1 MTVDE
6 PSRDGSG
13 NGAPLGVAN
22 KRVNLRPIGSP
33 LPLGILALI
42 PAGVTLSVLQIGG
55 LQVSEGATVALVL
68 IAFVAPLQLITSVL
82 SFLARDTVA
91 GTALGLFAGA
101 WLATGLTLMS
111 LPPGATSPALGV
123 FLISVA
129 ACFLL
134 LVAGAAFGKAG
145 PAIVIVVGAARFLLA
160 GLYEIDG
167 SVGVEHAAAIVGF
180 VLAGVALYTAL
191 ATELEDVR
199 GEIVLPLLRRGM
211 ARGALE
217 APLEAQVQKI
227 EREAGIRQQL

>member
-22 KRVNLRPIGSP
+22 MRVNLRPIGSP

-55 LQVSEGATVALVL
+55 LQGSEGATVALVL
-68 IAFVAPLQLITSVL
+68 IAFVGPLQLITSGL

-91 GTALGLFAGA
+91 GTAALGLFAGA

-167 SVGVEHAAAIVGF
+167 SV
-180 VLAGVALYTAL
+180 
-191 ATELEDVR
+191 
-199 GEIVLPLLRRGM
+199 
-211 ARGALE
+211 
-217 APLEAQVQKI
+217 
-227 EREAGIRQQL
+227 

>member
-1 MTVDE
+1 VPE
-6 PSRDGSG
+6 AHRDGSKD
-13 NGAPLGVAN
+13 GAPLGVAN
-22 KRVNLRPIGSP
+22 MRVTLRPIGSP
-33 LPLGILALI
+33 LPLGILALV

-55 LQVSEGATVALVL
+55 MPVTEGATVAMLLVG
-68 IAFVAPLQLITSVL
+68 FVAPLQLIASVL

-101 WLATGLTLMS
+101 WLATGLVLMS
-111 LPPGATSPALGV
+111 APPGSTSTALGV
-123 FLISVA
+123 FFICIA
-129 ACFLL
+129 GCFLL
-134 LVAGAAFGKAG
+134 LVAGAVFGKAG
-145 PAIVIVVGAARFLLA
+145 PAVVILVGSARFLLA

-167 SVGVEHAAAIVGF
+167 GVAIEHAAAILGF

-199 GEIVLPLLRRGM
+199 GGMVLPLLRRGM

-217 APLEAQVQKI
+217 APLEAQVEKI

>member
-1 MTVDE
+1 VEDASRTA
-6 PSRDGSG
+6 PS
-13 NGAPLGVAN
+13 GATPRGVAN
-22 KRVNLRPIGSP
+22 MRVMLRPIGSP

-55 LQVSEGATVALVL
+55 LDATEGATVALVL
-68 IAFVAPLQLITSVL
+68 IAFVAPLQLVTSIL

-91 GTALGLFAGA
+91 GSALGLFAGA
-101 WLATGLTLMS
+101 WLATGLTLLS
-111 LPPGATSPALGV
+111 APPGSTSPALGV
-123 FLISVA
+123 FLVSVGG
-129 ACFLL
+129 CFLL

-145 PAIVIVVGAARFLLA
+145 PAVVIVVGAARFILA
-160 GLYEIDG
+160 GLYEITG

-180 VLAGVALYTAL
+180 CLAGAALYTAL

-217 APLEAQVQKI
+217 APLEAQVERI
-227 EREAGIRQQL
+227 EREAGVRQQL